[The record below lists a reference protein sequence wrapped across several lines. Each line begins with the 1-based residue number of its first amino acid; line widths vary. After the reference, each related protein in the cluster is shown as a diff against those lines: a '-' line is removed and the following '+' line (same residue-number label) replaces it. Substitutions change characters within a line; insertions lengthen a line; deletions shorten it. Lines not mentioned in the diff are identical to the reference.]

1 MNEMKLRLA
10 EPKGAKRV
18 KIVSVEEV
26 ESGCTSE
33 LGIGSDINI
42 DREKTA
48 QGKGVRRHTHAH
60 AELCLTEY
68 SHFVASF
75 LIRLSKRKGK
85 HIRGFNSAV
94 GRIHTLMMMLES
106 ASAF

>member
-1 MNEMKLRLA
+1 MKLRLA

-42 DREKTA
+42 DRQGANWEETA

-60 AELCLTEY
+60 VELCLTEY

-75 LIRLSKRKGK
+75 LIRLLKRKGK
-85 HIRGFNSAV
+85 HIRGFNLAV
-94 GRIHTLMMMLES
+94 GRILTL
-106 ASAF
+106 